1 MNVEVEPDDASK
13 RVRNTHV
20 GIAEA
25 VYQSRPPGGSGE
37 GFVSNI

>member
-1 MNVEVEPDDASK
+1 MEPAEPDNASNP
-13 RVRNTHV
+13 VGNIHV

-25 VYQSRPPGGSGE
+25 VYQSRPPGGSRE